1 MEENGISREMLY
13 QGMIYA
19 ALIFALSLLLCKF
32 SICRTR
38 TKRPLLVPVQPKN
51 MITSET
57 IDRKLPKNYDNIDPY
72 ERNVFRRLDDLP
84 SQQLGMLSCIHT
96 YAHAYTYTHTYIYSH
111 IHILIHSY
119 THTYMYILIYTCL
132 YSYTLDRSGHQD
144 DEIGNRKPKTKLER
158 LPFYYESDYER
169 SITTTRSVE
178 TKGFHKC

>member
-1 MEENGISREMLY
+1 MEENGISRDMLY

-19 ALIFALSLLLCKF
+19 TLIFALLLLLCKF

-84 SQQLGMLSCIHT
+84 SQQLAPLRQRC
-96 YAHAYTYTHTYIYSH
+96 
-111 IHILIHSY
+111 
-119 THTYMYILIYTCL
+119 
-132 YSYTLDRSGHQD
+132 
-144 DEIGNRKPKTKLER
+144 
-158 LPFYYESDYER
+158 
-169 SITTTRSVE
+169 
-178 TKGFHKC
+178 